1 MGDQQAIRDF
11 NRSIERTPPV
21 ALVLCTVLYVNMC
34 GYMVSTSGDTRDCS
48 KVLTLAIKCMPQN
61 WSVVRMTV
69 NILAHVRDGTQD
81 KFIKL
86 LVQLFCVSV
95 VFPFLTSSLAP
106 GFSGGNAKRSIVW
119 LKSNKTVQPS
129 CTIAAQMVDLSA

>member
-1 MGDQQAIRDF
+1 
-11 NRSIERTPPV
+11 
-21 ALVLCTVLYVNMC
+21 
-34 GYMVSTSGDTRDCS
+34 
-48 KVLTLAIKCMPQN
+48 
-61 WSVVRMTV
+61 MTV

-81 KFIKL
+81 KFMKL

-106 GFSGGNAKRSIVW
+106 GGNAKCSIVW

>member
-1 MGDQQAIRDF
+1 
-11 NRSIERTPPV
+11 
-21 ALVLCTVLYVNMC
+21 
-34 GYMVSTSGDTRDCS
+34 
-48 KVLTLAIKCMPQN
+48 
-61 WSVVRMTV
+61 MTV

-81 KFIKL
+81 KFMKL

-95 VFPFLTSSLAP
+95 VFPFPAP
-106 GFSGGNAKRSIVW
+106 GGNAKCSIVW